1 MKTSPGSSTRSST
14 PPSPSPCRSAS
25 RRADRSLGRV
35 DPIAEARRQWMEHHW
50 EEAAPG
56 MAVVTSIM
64 RAQQVLLARVEEKL
78 AEFDLSFARFELLR
92 LLAFTRHGE
101 LPLGKLGARLQVH
114 PTSITSAVDRLE
126 AQGFV
131 ERHRHPTDG
140 RTTLA
145 VITRSGRRTVERATV
160 VLNDEVFS
168 DVGGLSERD
177 TAQLYRL
184 LEKVR
189 RHY

>member
-1 MKTSPGSSTRSST
+1 VK
-14 PPSPSPCRSAS
+14 
-25 RRADRSLGRV
+25 RSLVLV
-35 DPIAEARRQWMEHHW
+35 DPIAEARRQWEEHDW
-50 EEAAPG
+50 VDAAPG

-64 RAQQVLLARVEEKL
+64 RAQQVLLARVEEQL
-78 AEFDLSFARFELLR
+78 AEFNLSFARFELLR

-101 LPLGKLGARLQVH
+101 LPLGKLGVRLQVH

-145 VITRSGRRTVERATV
+145 VITRTGRRTVERATV

-168 DVGGLSERD
+168 NVGGLSEREA
-177 TAQLYRL
+177 AQLYRL
-184 LEKVR
+184 LERVR
-189 RHY
+189 R